1 MRVKMVCRMVSKHI
15 LAGVVLA
22 SLIAPGIAHEHAT
35 GVVRERMDMM
45 EAMAKRIKSMAE
57 RIKTRRDLAAIK
69 SDAEALQTLAPHMVH
84 LFPPGSS
91 DPPTDAKPAIWQN
104 WSDFE
109 AKARAFEAASSAL
122 ANTDPSDLN
131 ALSMQIRALGRTCGD
146 CHERYR
152 AKR

>member
-1 MRVKMVCRMVSKHI
+1 MMPKMMMLKCT
-15 LAGVVLA
+15 LTGVVLA
-22 SLIAPGIAHEHAT
+22 SLIFPGVAHEHAT

-45 EAMAKRIKSMAE
+45 EAMAKRIKSIGE
-57 RIKTRRDLAAIK
+57 RIKTGRDLAAIK
-69 SDAEALQTLAPHMVH
+69 TDAQALQTLAPHMVH
-84 LFPPGSS
+84 LFPPASS

-109 AKARAFEAASSAL
+109 AKAKAFEAASSTL

-131 ALSMQIRALGRTCGD
+131 ALSMQMRALGHTCGD
-146 CHERYR
+146 CHELYR